1 MLRHNIEN
9 NSNENDEIKL
19 SRRSFFGRLAMG
31 AVLSIAMP
39 GVVNAAKSTKA
50 DKNHRL
56 TQKAKSGVRLP
67 KHTANKTS
75 KAGHQTTHVKS
86 TKLAKTGKGSKTL
99 AAKNHK
105 LAPAKHGHLHATHA
119 DRHAQTNSRVH
130 TVYNGKNQHIADAS
144 QHAGSQSHHVNRANT
159 IIQPAREPLFLAD
172 RGRLVTHRAL
182 TIQNPHTGDK
192 LSLTYFEK
200 GRYLN
205 DALNEISFLL
215 RDYRTDDVHPIDP
228 ELLDQL
234 HDLKQI
240 LGLHQPF
247 DVICGYRSPLTNA
260 KLHAEHSGVAN
271 NSFHMYGRAVDIRIE
286 RFDLRSIH
294 NAAIAMHRGG
304 VGYYPGSKFIHLD
317 TGTFRTWSL

>member
-9 NSNENDEIKL
+9 NSSENDEVKL
-19 SRRSFFGRLAMG
+19 SRRSFFGRLAVG

-50 DKNHRL
+50 DKSA
-56 TQKAKSGVRLP
+56 QKAKTSVRLP
-67 KHTANKTS
+67 KQIAKKTAH
-75 KAGHQTTHVKS
+75 AGHHTTKVKS
-86 TKLAKTGKGSKTL
+86 AKLAKNSKVNKTL
-99 AAKNHK
+99 AAKHHK
-105 LAPAKHGHLHATHA
+105 LASAKHGHSNVRQASIS
-119 DRHAQTNSRVH
+119 SRKH
-130 TVYNGKNQHIADAS
+130 DVYAGKNKAVEAVNVASTHDIDSRAD
-144 QHAGSQSHHVNRANT
+144 T
-159 IIQPAREPLFLAD
+159 IIQPVREPMFLAD
-172 RGRLVTHRAL
+172 RGRLASHRAL
-182 TIQNPHTGDK
+182 EIQNPHTGDK

-205 DALNEISFLL
+205 DALDEISFLL

-228 ELLDQL
+228 DLLDQL

-260 KLHAEHSGVAN
+260 KLHAERSGVAN

-286 RFDLRSIH
+286 RFDLRRIH

>member
-9 NSNENDEIKL
+9 NSSENDEVKL
-19 SRRSFFGRLAMG
+19 SRRSFFGRLAVG

-50 DKNHRL
+50 DKSA
-56 TQKAKSGVRLP
+56 QKAKTKVRLP
-67 KHTANKTS
+67 KQTAKKTAN
-75 KAGHQTTHVKS
+75 AGHHTTKVKS
-86 TKLAKTGKGSKTL
+86 AKLAKNSKVNKTF

-105 LAPAKHGHLHATHA
+105 LETAKHGHS
-119 DRHAQTNSRVH
+119 DVRHASISTRKH
-130 TVYNGKNQHIADAS
+130 DVYAGKNKAVKAVNVASTHDIDSRAD
-144 QHAGSQSHHVNRANT
+144 T
-159 IIQPAREPLFLAD
+159 IIQPAREPMFLAD
-172 RGRLVTHRAL
+172 RGRLATHRDL
-182 TIQNPHTGDK
+182 EIQNPHTGDK

-205 DALNEISFLL
+205 DALDEISFLL

-228 ELLDQL
+228 GLLDQL

-247 DVICGYRSPLTNA
+247 DIICGYRSPLTNA
-260 KLHAEHSGVAN
+260 KLHAERSGVAN

-286 RFDLRSIH
+286 RFDLRRIH
-294 NAAIAMHRGG
+294 NAALAMHRGG